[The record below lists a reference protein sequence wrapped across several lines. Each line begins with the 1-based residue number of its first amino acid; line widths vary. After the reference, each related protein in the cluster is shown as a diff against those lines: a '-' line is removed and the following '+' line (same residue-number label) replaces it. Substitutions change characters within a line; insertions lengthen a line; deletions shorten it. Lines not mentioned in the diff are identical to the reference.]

1 MRKEEIVIVCAA
13 DNHFAEPLTVMIYS
27 VIKNTNS
34 GTLHFWVLDGGIDI
48 CKKEKL
54 KIIVKET
61 GNQIDFIEV
70 NEKI

>member
-54 KIIVKET
+54 KI
-61 GNQIDFIEV
+61 
-70 NEKI
+70 